1 MFKRESAW
9 VFRGHG
15 CRLQTNW
22 SPGQEAIAPQMQ
34 AHRWAF
40 WGKMA
45 LTPLILP
52 MGLVSAHGCLCSQVA
67 MPLSSTWSTPTES
80 WPPYIYLSVTSCPLP
95 ACSSLPHLKPDLIQL
110 EPVHPSTPLTF
121 HSHTWNPHT
130 AFVWVSGV
138 AALEPQL
145 A

>member
-1 MFKRESAW
+1 M
-9 VFRGHG
+9 GI
-15 CRLQTNW
+15 L
-22 SPGQEAIAPQMQ
+22 GQDGT
-34 AHRWAF
+34 HS
-40 WGKMA
+40 
-45 LTPLILP
+45 LD
-52 MGLVSAHGCLCSQVA
+52 SAHGVGLC
-67 MPLSSTWSTPTES
+67 TWVSVFPGCYATVFYLEHPHRVLAS
-80 WPPYIYLSVTSCPLP
+80 LHLSVTSCPLP